1 VAVNR
6 RLLHVPII
14 HTQADMGALG
24 EAFKRAVINQLG
36 ERKWQLKADLVEQVW
51 TAIEQALAGLNLR
64 YELVRIY
71 QDGLPVCGH
80 ELRIV
85 NELARA
91 GSRNHRLLLRMH
103 QRGATLMG
111 TESAELLVEEYQLAK
126 QLLANSKAPQ
136 ARSGAEQN
144 LARAL
149 LKFTARQAGPRHR
162 ADQPVHR
169 SGRRVTRLK
178 KTRTLK
184 RQARKGE
191 YLELDKRVA
200 YPKYRAARQAEGYSR
215 YRFL

>member
-1 VAVNR
+1 MPASR

-14 HTQADMGALG
+14 HTQTDMGALG
-24 EAFKRAVINQLG
+24 EAFKRALISQLG
-36 ERKWQLKADLVEQVW
+36 ERGWQLKADVTEQVW

-103 QRGATLMG
+103 QRGATIMG
-111 TESAELLVEEYQLAK
+111 TESAELLVEEFQLAK
-126 QLLANSKAPQ
+126 QLLANSRPSQ
-136 ARSGAEQN
+136 TRNNSEQT

-149 LKFTARQAGPRHR
+149 LK
-162 ADQPVHR
+162 
-169 SGRRVTRLK
+169 RRDEVIATRIND
-178 KTRTLK
+178 TLK
-184 RQARKGE
+184 ARETGI
-191 YLELDKRVA
+191 V
-200 YPKYRAARQAEGYSR
+200 
-215 YRFL
+215 FLGLLHSLRGKLAPDIEMTNLFGDQSVRNDTSKIGSANKNTRSN

>member
-6 RLLHVPII
+6 RLIHVPII

-36 ERKWQLKADLVEQVW
+36 ERKWQLKVDLVERAW
-51 TAIEQALAGLNLR
+51 TAIEQALAELNLR

-85 NELARA
+85 TELARA

-103 QRGATLMG
+103 QRGATIMG

-126 QLLANSKAPQ
+126 QLLANSKTLQP
-136 ARSGAEQN
+136 RNGAEQN
-144 LARAL
+144 LARTL
-149 LKFTARQAGPRHR
+149 LKRRDEFIAARIN
-162 ADQPVHR
+162 D
-169 SGRRVTRLK
+169 
-178 KTRTLK
+178 TLK
-184 RQARKGE
+184 PGETGIVFLGLLHSLRGKLAPDIELISLFGDQAI
-191 YLELDKRVA
+191 A
-200 YPKYRAARQAEGYSR
+200 PPKDSSR
-215 YRFL
+215 

>member
-1 VAVNR
+1 MAVNR
-6 RLLHVPII
+6 RLLHVPIV

-91 GSRNHRLLLRMH
+91 GSRNHRLLLRMR
-103 QRGATLMG
+103 QRGATIMG

-136 ARSGAEQN
+136 PRSGAEQN

-149 LKFTARQAGPRHR
+149 LKGRDEFIAARINA
-162 ADQPVHR
+162 
-169 SGRRVTRLK
+169 
-178 KTRTLK
+178 TLK
-184 RQARKGE
+184 PRETGIVFLGLLHSLRGKLAPDIELTSLFPDQAS
-191 YLELDKRVA
+191 A
-200 YPKYRAARQAEGYSR
+200 PPA
-215 YRFL
+215 